1 MFQTD
6 IMYQFSKNYQF
17 EDFQDILFNI
27 NITGLKQDAETKRN
41 FVSLFYSD
49 YLQERV
55 NPYSYLI
62 DIISI
67 DIRTLMELRKSS
79 LPRLPI
85 EFYQQ
90 HPESSAGWKVIKQ
103 YRTNFLK
110 DYYVDYQDENW
121 QYWWVLWTT
130 LGGKTSENLRFVYED
145 LVVDGNPQK
154 DKYEDPI
161 AQYCKKVTIDTMKK
175 DGYWYF

>member
-1 MFQTD
+1 MFRTD
-6 IMYQFSKNYQF
+6 LMYKFSSDYQF
-17 EDFQDILFNI
+17 EDFRDFLFNI
-27 NITGLKQDAETKRN
+27 NITGLKQDSETKRN

-49 YLQERV
+49 YIQGRV
-55 NPYSYLI
+55 NPFSYLAGI
-62 DIISI
+62 TSI
-67 DIRTLMELRKSS
+67 DIRALMELRKSS

-90 HPESSAGWKVIKQ
+90 HPEPDAGWQQIKQ
-103 YRTNFLK
+103 YRTDFLK
-110 DYYVDYQDENW
+110 NYYVDYQDENW

-145 LVVDGNPQK
+145 LVTGGDPRK
-154 DKYEDPI
+154 DEYGDPL

-175 DGYWYF
+175 DGYWYL